1 MARWR
6 TRASGIVAE
15 LPDGVDPGAA
25 WERLDPVDAPKP
37 AEPAAPAP
45 TPEAPEPELADA
57 AEEEEDQPEETAPEP
72 TAAELRQK
80 LSERG
85 LRWRRGWTKAD
96 AMAAL
101 EAGAADGN

>member
-37 AEPAAPAP
+37 TEPTATPPAP
-45 TPEAPEPELADA
+45 KSPDPKPADA
-57 AEEEEDQPEETAPEP
+57 VEEEDEELEETAPEP
-72 TAAELRQK
+72 TAAELRQA
-80 LSERG
+80 LAERG

-96 AMAAL
+96 AMRAL
-101 EAGAADGN
+101 EEGAADGS

>member
-25 WERLDPVDAPKP
+25 WERLDPADAPKP
-37 AEPAAPAP
+37 TKHAAPA
-45 TPEAPEPELADA
+45 PEAPEPESAGA
-57 AEEEEDQPEETAPEP
+57 AEDEEDQSEEAAPEP

-80 LSERG
+80 LCGRG
-85 LRWRRGWTKAD
+85 IRWRRGWTKAD

-101 EAGAADGN
+101 EAGATDGN